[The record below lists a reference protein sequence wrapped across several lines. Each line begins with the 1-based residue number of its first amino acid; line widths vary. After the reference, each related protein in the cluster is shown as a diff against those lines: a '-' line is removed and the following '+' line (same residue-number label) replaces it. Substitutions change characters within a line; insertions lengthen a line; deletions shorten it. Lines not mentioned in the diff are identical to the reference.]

1 MICIDLMHEWLW
13 HVRVKVTGAEYGI
26 CLATF
31 ILIQFLGV
39 EYGII
44 VGAILYVLCRKLG
57 LDVGEPKRGDP
68 SASEKNTPLTN
79 AHRQR
84 KPGYGSTEILSGSDN
99 KSLNIQ
105 EGLPDKTVLV

>member
-13 HVRVKVTGAEYGI
+13 HVRHKVTGAEYGI

-44 VGAILYVLCRKLG
+44 VGVILYVLCRKLG
-57 LDVGEPKRGDP
+57 LDVGETKAGDP
-68 SASEKNTPLTN
+68 SASEKILPVTDAPSPQKT
-79 AHRQR
+79 R
-84 KPGYGSTEILSGSDN
+84 YGSL
-99 KSLNIQ
+99 
-105 EGLPDKTVLV
+105 